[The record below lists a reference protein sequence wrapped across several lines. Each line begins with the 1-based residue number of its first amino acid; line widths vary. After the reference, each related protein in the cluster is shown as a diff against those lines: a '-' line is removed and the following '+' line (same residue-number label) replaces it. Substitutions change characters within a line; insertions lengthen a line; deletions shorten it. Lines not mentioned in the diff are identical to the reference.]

1 MISLAGLM
9 IATQSDVV
17 RAEGDPERGLA
28 VATQWCNSCHIVK
41 QNDPG
46 ADDAEVG
53 PRFATLT
60 KYTTDALMKLLAP
73 GHADMAA
80 LSRLTR
86 RDVEDIVAHLH
97 RLKPEPQ

>member
-1 MISLAGLM
+1 MIVAAGNM
-9 IATQSDVV
+9 V
-17 RAEGDPERGLA
+17 RAAGDPERGVA

-41 QNDPG
+41 QNDPA

-60 KYTTDALMKLLAP
+60 KYTADGLMRLLAR
-73 GHADMAA
+73 GHAGMAA
-80 LSRLTR
+80 LSRLTQ
-86 RDVEDIVAHLH
+86 RDLDYIAAHLH